1 VIGLD
6 YIAFFELDQPA
17 VLYRTYWL
25 LAQKRGRMPTMKS
38 NPLRPHTPDD
48 DPEPGTPGTAED
60 LCPECA
66 GTGKLVDKVTRKQS
80 ACERCDGTGI
90 IIQGVG

>member
-1 VIGLD
+1 
-6 YIAFFELDQPA
+6 
-17 VLYRTYWL
+17 
-25 LAQKRGRMPTMKS
+25 MKS
-38 NPLRPHTPDD
+38 NPLRPRTPDD

-66 GTGKLVDKVTRKQS
+66 GTGKLVDKVTGKES

>member
-1 VIGLD
+1 
-6 YIAFFELDQPA
+6 
-17 VLYRTYWL
+17 
-25 LAQKRGRMPTMKS
+25 MKS

-48 DPEPGTPGTAED
+48 DPEPGTAGTAED

-66 GTGKLVDKVTRKQS
+66 GKGKVADKVTGKES

>member
-1 VIGLD
+1 
-6 YIAFFELDQPA
+6 
-17 VLYRTYWL
+17 
-25 LAQKRGRMPTMKS
+25 MKS

-66 GTGKLVDKVTRKQS
+66 GTGKLADKVTRKQS
-80 ACERCDGTGI
+80 ACERCDGAGI